1 MKRQKIY
8 ILIGILIIV
17 LLGGFFIN
25 KRYYPT
31 SLVSPSPQISPSD
44 ASSLSPT
51 PTSSPSPKE
60 SPTPTTKT
68 LPSSYLIKN
77 FPFQSQAPFANWD
90 QLHDEA
96 CEEAAIILVKWWDDS
111 HSTISAQT
119 MDSEILRMVDW
130 EIKNWGSHKDL
141 TIKETAQMAKEFY
154 GLRLTS
160 KYDITIADIKEEVS
174 QNHPVIVPTAGRL
187 LGNPYF
193 RQPGPIYHML
203 VVIGYSGNNLIVQDI
218 GTRRG
223 EHYQYDQV
231 ILFNAIHDWNGSPEN
246 IEQGQKAMLVLQ

>member
-1 MKRQKIY
+1 
-8 ILIGILIIV
+8 
-17 LLGGFFIN
+17 
-25 KRYYPT
+25 
-31 SLVSPSPQISPSD
+31 
-44 ASSLSPT
+44 
-51 PTSSPSPKE
+51 
-60 SPTPTTKT
+60 
-68 LPSSYLIKN
+68 
-77 FPFQSQAPFANWD
+77 
-90 QLHDEA
+90 
-96 CEEAAIILVKWWDDS
+96 
-111 HSTISAQT
+111 